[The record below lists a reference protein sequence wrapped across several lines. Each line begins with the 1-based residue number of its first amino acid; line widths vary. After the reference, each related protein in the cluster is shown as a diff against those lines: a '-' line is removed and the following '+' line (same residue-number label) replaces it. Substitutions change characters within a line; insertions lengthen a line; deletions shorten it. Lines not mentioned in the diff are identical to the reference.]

1 MVHAH
6 AHEGDPCRGHPCDGC
21 RTCRSGRCCRRDN
34 VNYRLPTL
42 GEWDGP
48 IYGELGV
55 FRTDGD
61 KAECHVCGQ
70 WFGHLGGHVA
80 RAHDLTADEY
90 RAIFGLRAKTK
101 LIGPSLREKRLQNQS
116 HLERVRPTRSSL
128 LDLTPEQRSQTARMP
143 RRLESRLDPKT
154 VEAQRRGREQGGR
167 TRRARYASGVWRPR
181 VPPPEHMRMMRER
194 AVARMTELGR
204 FWTPERIQQAL
215 HRMIEALGLADA
227 APGEIGA
234 RVRRQHFIDHGLQ
247 GMLAS
252 VFNNRVLDALRT
264 YNPAITEDDR
274 PKHSQRYWRGTAG
287 REHARAATRKL
298 LAELGLAQ
306 ATTDE
311 IAAAQLNR
319 RHFEQRGLAAMLNI
333 VYGGVAY
340 NALADLY
347 PDLRPWQMRQAPGK
361 YWSGPEGRAH
371 AREAVASLLD
381 RIGLAQAPEDVIYER
396 VTYETFRSYH
406 LTGVLTKVYGAGV
419 RVALSDYDESRG

>member
-1 MVHAH
+1 MAH
-6 AHEGDPCRGHPCDGC
+6 VGEGDPCRGHPCDGC
-21 RTCRSGRCCRRDN
+21 RRCRSGRCCRRDN
-34 VNYRLPTL
+34 ANYRLPEL

-61 KAECHVCGQ
+61 KAECHVCGG

-101 LIGPSLREKRLQNQS
+101 LIGPSLRAKRLENQS
-116 HLERVRPTRSSL
+116 HLERVRPKRSTL

-143 RRLESRLDPKT
+143 RRLESRLDPRT
-154 VEAQRRGREQGGR
+154 RAARQRGAQNGIR
-167 TRRARYASGVWRPR
+167 TRRERAAAGLWRPR
-181 VPPPEHMRMMRER
+181 VSPPEHMRMMHER
-194 AVARMTELGR
+194 SMARLAELGR
-204 FWTPERIQQAL
+204 LWTPERIYQAL

-227 APGEIGA
+227 SPAEIGA
-234 RVRRQHFIDHGLQ
+234 RVRKQHFVEHGLQ
-247 GMLAS
+247 GLLAS
-252 VFNNRVLDALRT
+252 VFNNRVLDALRS

-274 PKHSQRYWRGTAG
+274 PKHSQRYWQGPAG

-306 ATTDE
+306 ATTDQ
-311 IAAAQLNR
+311 IVAAQLTR
-319 RHFEQRGLAAMLNI
+319 THFEHYGLAAMLNI

-347 PDLRPWQMRQAPGK
+347 PGLRPWQMRQAPVK
-361 YWSGPEGRAH
+361 YWSGPEGRTH
-371 AREAVASLLD
+371 AREAVAWLLD
-381 RIGLAQAPEDVIYER
+381 RLGLAQAPEDVIYER

-419 RVALSDYDESRG
+419 RVALTDYVASRD